1 MIDRERIAVFV
12 EEYRTQLVIVLAVF
26 LIILTSFVLVSVV
39 SGSSRRNTRIQEEQ
53 AAEKAAVYPD
63 ELWFPDEPFPLPG
76 IQEFRKT
83 PPVWSADDVK
93 LWYNRPDPELL
104 DGIRETA
111 RRQIE
116 DLLESVP

>member
-12 EEYRTQLVIVLAVF
+12 EEYRTQLVVVLCVLLLIVIGF
-26 LIILTSFVLVSVV
+26 SLVAFRSE
-39 SGSSRRNTRIQEEQ
+39 SSRKKLRMMEEQ
-53 AAEKAAVYPD
+53 AAESRSVTPD

-76 IQEFRKT
+76 IQYSRET
-83 PPVWSADDVK
+83 PQLWSTDDVK
-93 LWYNRPDPELL
+93 IWYNVPDPELI
-104 DGIRETA
+104 DGVREIA